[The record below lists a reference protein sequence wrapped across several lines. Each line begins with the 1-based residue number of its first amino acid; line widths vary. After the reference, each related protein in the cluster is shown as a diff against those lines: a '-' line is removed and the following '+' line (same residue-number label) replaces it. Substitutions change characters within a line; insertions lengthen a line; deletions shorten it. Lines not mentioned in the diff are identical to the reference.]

1 VSPSRAAAIGL
12 LLLVALV
19 SFRAHAADTDG
30 ARLAPLPWREP
41 APLARLFLQLPF
53 ETAEV
58 LTPGA
63 LAVGFDLLYSNSL
76 LLARS
81 ANLDLDVDVETAQ
94 PTVRLRYGLGRR
106 LEAELGIPVVVDYG
120 GFLDRPIEIVEG
132 WFHAEN
138 PQRTWVPRNTRRF
151 HLTRPDGSGIAD
163 DGPAA
168 GLGDLWASLK
178 VSLPTPPEAMQLALR
193 GAVKLPTGR
202 LPFGSEEVDL
212 GASLLASWSSRHTAV
227 WFEVDVLF
235 PTADLPAVHIHTRP
249 YGAAQLGVSQRLGD
263 RVALVVQ
270 GSGHLSPMRSTGFD
284 QLDRPTAYLL
294 VGVDVAL
301 SRSVRLHAAVA
312 ENIFS
317 PYRGADIT
325 FPLGVEASF

>member
-1 VSPSRAAAIGL
+1 MSVP
-12 LLLVALV
+12 V
-19 SFRAHAADTDG
+19 HAADTG
-30 ARLAPLPWREP
+30 GVPVAPVPWREP

-53 ETAEV
+53 EAAEV
-58 LTPGA
+58 LAPGA
-63 LAVGFDLLYSNSL
+63 LAVGFELLYSNSL
-76 LLARS
+76 LLAQN
-81 ANLDLDVDVETAQ
+81 ANFALDVDGETAQ
-94 PTVRLRYGLGRR
+94 ATLRLRYGLGHR

-138 PQRTWVPRNTRRF
+138 PQRKSVPRNARRF
-151 HLTRPDGSGIAD
+151 HLTRPDGSGIAE

-168 GLGDLWASLK
+168 GLGDVWASLK
-178 VSLPTPPEAMQLALR
+178 VSLPTDLEAMRLALR

-202 LPFGSEEVDL
+202 LPFGSEELDL
-212 GASLLASWSSRHTAV
+212 GASLLASWSSRDTAV
-227 WFEVDVLF
+227 WLEVDFLF

-249 YGAAQLGVSQRLGD
+249 YGAVQLGVSQRIGD
-263 RVALVVQ
+263 RVALVLQ
-270 GSGHLSPMRSTGFD
+270 ASGHLSPMRSTGLD

-294 VGVDVAL
+294 GGVDVAL
-301 SRSVRLHAAVA
+301 SRSVRLHAAVT

-325 FPLGVEASF
+325 FPIGVEGAF